1 MISAGVDALSRPP
14 KFARKCEADRD
25 DWQLTGAA
33 FEAVQAFSRQMFG
46 GTITMDRMASRA
58 NRQVQRFSSVSS
70 VDPDAESFSAF
81 ATDWA
86 VSPTGEQEISYC
98 FPPFSFIPRVL
109 EHVQQCKAKAV
120 IIVPEWPSQAWWV
133 KMMQMSVGCAQ
144 FQGMTVFER
153 IKDSRLQPVT
163 KTISFRPLMVA
174 IDGTVIQTI
183 ASEDRKSRGEGSTI

>member
-1 MISAGVDALSRPP
+1 MNRRAAEPTSRQAGEPASRRAAEPPSRRVGEPASRRAGIRLVQVSHIKGDAMISAGVDALSRPP

-33 FEAVQAFSRQMFG
+33 FEAVQAFSQEIFG
-46 GTITMDRMASRA
+46 GTTMDRMASRA

-109 EHVQQCKAKAV
+109 QHVQQCKAKAV
-120 IIVPEWPSQAWWV
+120 IIVPEWPSQA
-133 KMMQMSVGCAQ
+133 
-144 FQGMTVFER
+144 
-153 IKDSRLQPVT
+153 
-163 KTISFRPLMVA
+163 
-174 IDGTVIQTI
+174 
-183 ASEDRKSRGEGSTI
+183 